1 MNPPVLSTTIR
12 VPTASGLSLN
22 STCSLYL
29 PGFVGVVGGV
39 KGSESFGAHQAASQW
54 SRRQWVGERELALAV
69 DSKS

>member
-1 MNPPVLSTTIR
+1 M
-12 VPTASGLSLN
+12 
-22 STCSLYL
+22 
-29 PGFVGVVGGV
+29 GVVGGV